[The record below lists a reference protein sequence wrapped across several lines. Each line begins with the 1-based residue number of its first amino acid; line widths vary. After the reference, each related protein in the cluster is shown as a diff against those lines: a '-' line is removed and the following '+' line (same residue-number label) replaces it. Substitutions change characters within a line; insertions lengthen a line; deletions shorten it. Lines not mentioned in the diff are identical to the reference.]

1 MDRAGL
7 RRKLLKAQAEA
18 GDIVLLF
25 GDESEALT
33 HPYLAHAWAKRG
45 ADLRVP
51 APGWA
56 AKVAML
62 GVLDWARRDLVV
74 RTSRTKRS
82 SDVIAL
88 LEELDRRWGPR
99 PGELTRPV
107 VLVLDNG
114 PIHTSK
120 ATRAALA
127 ERAHWLTVEWLPKYA
142 PELNDIEPAWRDL
155 KRHHLAHHTFTGPD
169 DEVAPGPVED
179 AEHRHLGGL
188 PRRGDPPVGAPLGP
202 GMREIGVCQRLGL
215 VAEQQHDV
223 ARLGLRLQQP
233 PAQARA
239 VHRVGILPALQR
251 VARPPP
257 AESPLCRSTTES
269 REREMR
275 RPERFSIST
284 ASRGSVQFG
293 RSATGAASSSSATA
307 SARSALSGAGPGGT
321 RFRSASTPPC
331 MNVLRHSRAVSSRT
345 PKAAAMSGLVQPAR
359 VSRMARARSASARSR
374 ERPSSTKAR
383 LCSPFAETGDLPAM
397 IRTPA

>member
-51 APGWA
+51 APGQA

-82 SDVIAL
+82 ADVIAL

-99 PGELTRPV
+99 PGEVTRPV

-142 PELNDIEPAWRDL
+142 PELNDIEPTWRDL
-155 KRHHLAHHTFTGPD
+155 KRHHLAHQTFTGPD
-169 DEVAPGPVED
+169 DLDRAIHD
-179 AEHRHLGGL
+179 A
-188 PRRGDPPVGAPLGP
+188 VT
-202 GMREIGVCQRLGL
+202 RLN
-215 VAEQQHDV
+215 AE
-223 ARLGLRLQQP
+223 
-233 PAQARA
+233 
-239 VHRVGILPALQR
+239 
-251 VARPPP
+251 
-257 AESPLCRSTTES
+257 
-269 REREMR
+269 
-275 RPERFSIST
+275 
-284 ASRGSVQFG
+284 
-293 RSATGAASSSSATA
+293 
-307 SARSALSGAGPGGT
+307 
-321 RFRSASTPPC
+321 
-331 MNVLRHSRAVSSRT
+331 
-345 PKAAAMSGLVQPAR
+345 
-359 VSRMARARSASARSR
+359 RSR
-374 ERPSSTKAR
+374 DPLASQRIA
-383 LCSPFAETGDLPAM
+383 A
-397 IRTPA
+397 